1 MPVANCRKFVAKFYI
16 SPPVK

>member
-16 SPPVK
+16 FPPVK